1 MFSLKR
7 TTKNESS
14 SVIIREFKQSKHK
27 FARDFIQLIIG
38 SVKQKTKK
46 SNMKVKASVLRK
58 ELVQDAGVLPE
69 QTGQTHPGQK

>member
-1 MFSLKR
+1 M
-7 TTKNESS
+7 
-14 SVIIREFKQSKHK
+14 REFKWSKHK

-46 SNMKVKASVLRK
+46 NKYEGQTPSVLRK
-58 ELVQDAGVLPE
+58 ELVQDGGVLPE